1 MGTIVGLGLLCGLIG
16 QGLRIL
22 VGLYKS
28 WCTTGASS
36 SYWSSRRV
44 IITLVAGAV
53 IGVLATYSI
62 NWGEEV
68 EAGEVVGYVAIAYAG
83 VDLLEGLMTRY
94 FPKSTAP
101 GRTQAA

>member
-1 MGTIVGLGLLCGLIG
+1 MGTIIGLGLLCGLIG

-22 VGLYKS
+22 VAGVS
-28 WCTTGASS
+28 A
-36 SYWSSRRV
+36 SYWSARRV

-68 EAGEVVGYVAIAYAG
+68 EPGEVVGYIAISYAG
-83 VDLLEGLMTRY
+83 VDIIEGLMTRY
-94 FPKSTAP
+94 FPKSMPQGRRQATQQP
-101 GRTQAA
+101 G